1 VYCHP
6 LGLRHWAKQM
16 LPKSEAKRQKR
27 IVLRG
32 GIVSF
37 LRDVLCIFTTMR
49 RIADALD
56 RLHPPKFVDARH
68 KRDGE
73 LYRART
79 LKSDK

>member
-6 LGLRHWAKQM
+6 LGLRHWERALRSKAQGQS
-16 LPKSEAKRQKR
+16 KKRLL
-27 IVLRG
+27 LRG
-32 GIVSF
+32 RGMQI
-37 LRDVLCIFTTMR
+37 LRDILCIFSTMR

>member
-1 VYCHP
+1 M
-6 LGLRHWAKQM
+6 R
-16 LPKSEAKRQKR
+16 PKGQGSSQKR

-32 GIVSF
+32 GVVSF

-56 RLHPPKFVDARH
+56 RLHPPKFVDVRH

-73 LYRART
+73 LYRPRT
-79 LKSDK
+79 FQSPK